1 MATTAAG
8 VDEVFSALS
17 DPTRREVMALIDR
30 RGEAS
35 ATAIAAELPVSRQ
48 AIQKHL
54 TSLAAA
60 GLVAD
65 RRAGREVLYRLTPAP
80 MSEAM
85 GWMASVGGQWDERL
99 GALRRHLTSHGA

>member
-1 MATTAAG
+1 MAATPV
-8 VDEVFSALS
+8 VDEVFSALA
-17 DPTRREVMALIDR
+17 DPTRRQVLELIGR

-35 ATAIAAELPVSRQ
+35 ASSLAAELPVSRQ

-65 RRAGREVLYRLTPAP
+65 RRAGREVLFRVTPRP
-80 MSEAM
+80 MSDAVA
-85 GWMASVGGQWDERL
+85 WMTRVGAEWDDRL
-99 GALRRHLTSHGA
+99 DALRRSLG